1 MSEDMKWDLPV
12 RNHGSDLCYPS
23 WLGKASSEQNS
34 TSSFLLRSAY
44 NVPRPPG
51 PTLYFGAPPYS
62 TYTNTGHCLH
72 VLLLGDGSPP
82 VARPLPLCM
91 LWLALPC
98 RCVTLQLH
106 TYKLYVTSSLS
117 SSSQPFITI
126 PPACGFSSLF
136 ILFISVLFSCVI
148 LSFRWI
154 WMYPIV
160 VSKE

>member
-12 RNHGSDLCYPS
+12 RNHSSDPCYPS
-23 WLGKASSEQNS
+23 WLGESIVRTEQHVVLS
-34 TSSFLLRSAY
+34 PQICIQCTAA
-44 NVPRPPG
+44 PG
-51 PTLYFGAPPYS
+51 PTLYFGARRTPLTQTP
-62 TYTNTGHCLH
+62 GHCLH
-72 VLLLGDGSPP
+72 VLLLVDGSWP

-117 SSSQPFITI
+117 SLSQPFITI
-126 PPACGFSSLF
+126 PLACGFSSLF
-136 ILFISVLFSCVI
+136 ILFIRVRFSYVI
-148 LSFRWI
+148 LSFRRI